1 MIGKTIN
8 IIASAAL
15 SEIRLD
21 DLIGAKGVIVEN
33 GPHNN
38 GAYVKLERPYLN
50 EEEWFIPKDSIQIV
64 KQ

>member
-1 MIGKTIN
+1 MIGKTIT

-15 SEIRLD
+15 SEIRLN
-21 DLIGAKGVIVEN
+21 DLVDAKGVVVAN

-50 EEEWFIPKDSIQIV
+50 EEEWFIPSDSIQIT